1 MHCHW
6 VKKMGLGDTADVV
19 HIVVRADT
27 VDIVDTFEI
36 IGDAAD
42 RVDIYM

>member
-1 MHCHW
+1 
-6 VKKMGLGDTADVV
+6 MGLGDTADVV
-19 HIVVRADT
+19 HTIGRADT

-42 RVDIYM
+42 RVDIYICS